1 MKPQNAS
8 ISANLKLVAAQEHS
22 VSELC
27 RKLSIN
33 RQQFAR
39 YLSGESRPSVYNARK
54 IETHF
59 NLEPEALNLP
69 GTEFRRRYGD
79 AHTSAGLSRRVSQ
92 LVGQA
97 FSPDL
102 RRLRPYLGFHH
113 AYFYSFGWRGMIMKT
128 LVHLY
133 EQDGQ
138 VLSKTIERL
147 RDPVTGHRFV
157 FKYRGLVTM
166 KAERL
171 FIVETS
177 TLSAGEMALTILY
190 GTYRSQA
197 TKLSGLTMGSSSASR
212 RDPAVARVVYT
223 KIGDNIDQRKALG
236 SCGLYLPNSQDIPS
250 GVAQLLSNQ
259 LDPESDVLTAIP
271 IE

>member
-1 MKPQNAS
+1 MTDQDAPF
-8 ISANLKLVAAQEHS
+8 SANLKMIVTREAS
-22 VSELC
+22 VSDLC

-39 YLSGESRPSVYNARK
+39 YLSGQTRPSPHNTRK
-54 IETHF
+54 IEVHF
-59 NLEPEALNLP
+59 GLEPGALSWSKAEFQRNYVNLP
-69 GTEFRRRYGD
+69 L
-79 AHTSAGLSRRVSQ
+79 TSASDHQVNK
-92 LVGQA
+92 LVNEA

-102 RRLRPYLGFHH
+102 RRLRPYLGYHH
-113 AYFYSFGWRGMIMKT
+113 AYFYSFGWQGKIMKT

-171 FIVETS
+171 FIAETS
-177 TLSAGEMALTILY
+177 TMSAGEMALTILY

-212 RDPAVARVVYT
+212 RDPTVARVIYN
-223 KIGDNIDQRKALG
+223 KIGNNIDLRKALG
-236 SCGLYLPNSQDIPS
+236 ACGLYLPNSQDVPS
-250 GVAQLLSNQ
+250 GIAPLLDNH
-259 LDPESDVLTAIP
+259 LDPAFDVLTARP
-271 IE
+271 VE